1 MGLFVRSRLQYLSE
15 YADIHVVA
23 PIPLLDYSNPRGE
36 WARSRGIPR
45 RRTDGRLEIWHP
57 RWLYPPLGTP
67 LNAFSMYAQLKWP
80 LHKLRDVFP
89 FQLIDAHFGHPEGVA
104 AAKLARAL
112 GVPFTV
118 TFRGN
123 ETRDAGNPA
132 LRRAIAG
139 AVGKAAR
146 VITVS
151 NNLRELAI
159 ALGTPFER
167 VKTIPNGINSAVFHA
182 QNRVFARQKHL
193 ISPDA
198 RVILSA
204 GYLIERKGHHKVIR
218 ALKALSD
225 RGVEAQLLIAGSA
238 GREGRFE
245 ETLHALVNET
255 GMRERVRFLGQL
267 PVESLAEVMCAAD
280 VLCLASSREGWPNV
294 VHEASGCGTPV
305 VATDVG
311 GVTDMLPGEEYGF
324 VVPVGD
330 EATLAPALERAL
342 TKQWDRDAIARW
354 GGSRSWEH
362 VAREVYEQFVEVVRE
377 SSA

>member
-15 YADIHVVA
+15 YADIQVVA
-23 PIPLLDYSNPRGE
+23 PVPLLDYSNPRGE
-36 WARSRGIPR
+36 WARSRSIPR
-45 RRTDGRLEIWHP
+45 RRTDGRLEIRHP

-67 LNAFSMYAQLKWP
+67 WNAFSLYAQLKRP
-80 LHKLRDVFP
+80 FRRLQQVFP
-89 FQLIDAHFGHPEGVA
+89 FQLLDAHFGHPEGVA
-104 AAKLARAL
+104 AAKLARVL
-112 GVPFTV
+112 GVPFTI

-132 LRRAIAG
+132 LRRALAG
-139 AVGKAAR
+139 AVKKAAR

-151 NNLRELAI
+151 NNLRDLAI
-159 ALGTPFER
+159 ALGAPSER
-167 VKTIPNGINSAVFHA
+167 VKTIPNGINSAVFRA
-182 QNRVFARQKHL
+182 QNRVFTRDKHH
-193 ISPDA
+193 IPPDA

-218 ALKALSD
+218 ALKALAD

-305 VATDVG
+305 VATNVG
-311 GVTDMLPGEEYGF
+311 GVADMLPGEDYGF
-324 VVPVGD
+324 VVPVDD
-330 EATLAPALERAL
+330 EAALAPALERAL
-342 TKQWDRDAIARW
+342 MKDWDREAIARW

-362 VAREVYEQFVEVVRE
+362 VAREVYDEFLHVVQE
-377 SSA
+377 SSK